1 MEQNKKELMLWES
14 YSIIRNASDSDLDE
28 IQILINRERTD
39 RIRGRKDKR

>member
-1 MEQNKKELMLWES
+1 MGKQNKKELMLWES

-39 RIRGRKDKR
+39 RIRNKKSQ